1 MAEQTSTPKKRGR
14 KKGSTSSVTKAKRGP
29 KSIESMTFEQLAELN
44 TRITDLM
51 QAKKDEQIKT
61 LKEKLARLEQM

>member
-14 KKGSTSSVTKAKRGP
+14 KKGSTSSTTKAKRGP
-29 KSIESMTFEQLAELN
+29 KSLENMTFEQLAELN
-44 TRITDLM
+44 NRITDM
-51 QAKKDEQIKT
+51 MKSKKDEQIKA